1 MKANDVFE
9 AGKAI
14 GTTLL
19 LLAIAIS
26 LIYLILKP

>member
-9 AGKAI
+9 AGRAI
-14 GTTLL
+14 GITLL

-26 LIYLILKP
+26 LIYLI